1 MFAKVDCAWKTFFT
15 LTNCRR
21 LEIYGEKIDGS
32 KQMLI
37 QKVFRIKLGNSRS
50 NLERL
55 IKDETPSK
63 RTLLAVAFD
72 LK

>member
-1 MFAKVDCAWKTFFT
+1 MEK
-15 LTNCRR
+15 
-21 LEIYGEKIDGS
+21 KIDGS